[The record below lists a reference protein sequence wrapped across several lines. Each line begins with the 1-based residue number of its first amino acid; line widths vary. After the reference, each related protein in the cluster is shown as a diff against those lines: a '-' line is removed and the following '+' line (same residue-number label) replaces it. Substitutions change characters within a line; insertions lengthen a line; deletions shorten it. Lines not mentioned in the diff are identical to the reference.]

1 MTVASVPKR
10 SSRQTDVLPA
20 IVTDT
25 LRGPRLA
32 GAWAAVLYAVSTLLL
47 AYPALVGRFLV
58 NENSDQYIAGYAF
71 RDFAAGS
78 LRAGHGFP
86 LWNSYLFGGMPFVA
100 AMHGDI
106 FYPTFLLRLVLP
118 TDTAMTWGF
127 ILHVFL
133 AGCFMYL
140 FLRRALGLGFFAAL
154 LGGLAYQMGGNV
166 AGLVSPGHDGKLFIA
181 ALLPLVLFFVHCGV
195 RDGRRWSWGALAM
208 TLILATLAPH
218 PQLLQ
223 YLLLVAGSYAL
234 FLALTPSTT
243 GERLSRRFA
252 LQRLGLAASAV
263 VVGLLGG
270 AIQFWPVLEYTSWS
284 PRAGGRGWDHAIS
297 CTPSPIPGSSQPR
310 TSRVSRH
317 AR

>member
-10 SSRQTDVLPA
+10 SSRKADEVPV

-32 GAWAAVLYAVSTLLL
+32 DVWAAVLYAVSTLLL

-71 RDFAAGS
+71 RDFAG
-78 LRAGHGFP
+78 
-86 LWNSYLFGGMPFVA
+86 
-100 AMHGDI
+100 
-106 FYPTFLLRLVLP
+106 
-118 TDTAMTWGF
+118 
-127 ILHVFL
+127 
-133 AGCFMYL
+133 
-140 FLRRALGLGFFAAL
+140 
-154 LGGLAYQMGGNV
+154 
-166 AGLVSPGHDGKLFIA
+166 
-181 ALLPLVLFFVHCGV
+181 
-195 RDGRRWSWGALAM
+195 
-208 TLILATLAPH
+208 
-218 PQLLQ
+218 
-223 YLLLVAGSYAL
+223 
-234 FLALTPSTT
+234 
-243 GERLSRRFA
+243 
-252 LQRLGLAASAV
+252 AV

-270 AIQFWPVLEYTSWS
+270 SIQFWPVLEYTSWS